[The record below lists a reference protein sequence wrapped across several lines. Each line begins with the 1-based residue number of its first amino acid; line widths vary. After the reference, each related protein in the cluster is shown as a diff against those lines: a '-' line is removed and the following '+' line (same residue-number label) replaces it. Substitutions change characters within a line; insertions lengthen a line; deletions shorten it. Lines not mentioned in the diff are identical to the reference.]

1 MSNKQIVFET
11 ELEGY
16 VNIGKPGG
24 NYNNCS
30 MGFCLPDEIH
40 AQLDKD
46 RAEMLER
53 VVYPKGKTPQGIHKA
68 PWDETGLLKYT
79 FDKPDGTKA
88 GYRPP
93 FIDAVGDQVPID
105 VLNSVRPGTRVVI
118 ALEHFPYYKG
128 KGGTT
133 VQVNAVQITKLVTK
147 DTVDPG
153 PMSVADAAEL
163 LGKREGFP
171 VGEPAVEAKATGA
184 NAEGYDF

>member
-133 VQVNAVQITKLVTK
+133 VQVNAVQITNWSPKTPWTPVPRLWL
-147 DTVDPG
+147 
-153 PMSVADAAEL
+153 MRLSCLASVKASPLASL
-163 LGKREGFP
+163 LSKQSHAGRC
-171 VGEPAVEAKATGA
+171 
-184 NAEGYDF
+184 